1 MVRSV
6 RGSSTQDPRTN
17 SATSGY
23 SDGVHPKGFASTLP
37 RQGPHEDTKEEGS
50 GEGAFGPEN
59 LSSPASG
66 SAPGS
71 RHGGDDVVGRARD
84 EGVDPSV
91 GPRERRLTTEELA
104 YYHQLRREGVDPE
117 EARAKVL
124 GDDDGM
130 RS

>member
-66 SAPGS
+66 SASDPRTGRHDTVGS
-71 RHGGDDVVGRARD
+71 GCASLGARPLTADEVQRGRRLVRD
-84 EGVDPSV
+84 ENMSYEHA
-91 GPRERRLTTEELA
+91 RE
-104 YYHQLRREGVDPE
+104 V
-117 EARAKVL
+117 VVW
-124 GDDDGM
+124 DGGYVV
-130 RS
+130 S